1 MLEVFSVWYL
11 VRFPLQHMKNY
22 EVLLNKI
29 SSWLVDGGLLFIHI
43 FSHKQFAYHFEVSR
57 SISERFVICL
67 T

>member
-22 EVLLNKI
+22 KVLLNKI

-43 FSHKQFAYHFEVSR
+43 FSHKQFAYHFEVS
-57 SISERFVICL
+57 
-67 T
+67 